1 MAPQADGH
9 PRQRACPPHHPT
21 PPHPTPLHPN
31 ARSQVLKTAE
41 HPGPLTEIDFWT
53 SKRNNLRSIQ
63 EQLQGDKIRKVV
75 RVLDLTKS
83 TYFPA
88 FSRLCKEVNSACAE
102 AADNAKF
109 LETLRETFT
118 QLEQKKNGA
127 FAELP
132 DLFRPI
138 MMRLLLVWKNSAHYN
153 TPARLVVLVRE
164 VCNELI
170 AAARSFLDSEQIFQL
185 DPSEALERFTLTLK
199 VCGLF
204 KSTYFDFKA
213 TSATEVP
220 DNPWKIQNA
229 ALFPR
234 LDAFL
239 ERCHDL
245 LDLFRTVVQFRK
257 LEKIE
262 IGGNKGRT
270 LSASV
275 VQIYSD
281 FNGLLDVIL
290 HLPYDVL
297 DVDVKQFD
305 DDFYS
310 FRASIKELERRLGS
324 VLNQGFEDCATVFSA
339 FKLIESFE
347 GLLEREFIQA
357 DLERRQADLL
367 RAYASDLKDVS
378 EIFHRQ
384 RATSAAGKYLEREGP
399 PLYVNMPPVAGALFW
414 VRGLI
419 ERIEG
424 PMAQLKATMRL
435 MLETEEAKD
444 VTKTYAGLLAGLRD
458 FEATQY
464 EAWGAGVE
472 EISQSKLKQ
481 PLLTRDDETLLL
493 HVNFDPALVRLLR
506 EVTYFKM
513 LDKDIPKP
521 AAELSEKN
529 ETFRVQMGNLQLVAG
544 MYNQMLLTMLD
555 VERPLLAANLKAIDE
570 ALAKGLKHLTW
581 KSHAIDDF
589 IRDAMTLVRESHGK
603 LTVLKDNMRSIEAIL
618 TNWASNPLI
627 KRKSSKTYN
636 TAEFTAEQATHL
648 QQRYAE
654 VNEGG
659 KEIHKLLLTS
669 NRELKVSKGAPAWR
683 VYVEFVN
690 DIVVDGLARTVSNSL
705 AVVCEQVDAANIAKN
720 ELVPWL
726 EVQLELMPPEV
737 QFQPP
742 LGEASG
748 DASVQATVNVWIA
761 SFFKTC
767 HIVKRLDRA
776 DGDFLSEVAENED
789 VRFFVH
795 AIHQHIRANED
806 ECNAFREPF
815 VAHEELWTVDIN
827 QSLKDFIASGPEMLA
842 ALAGETAEAAEGAVD
857 GSPRVAAPAADG
869 ALVEA
874 DTARARLRREPPLTA
889 YDEKISH
896 YKALQDAV
904 ATMPVSATRGWLKVD
919 ARPAKQAL
927 STWVT
932 KWMFAYTQH
941 LQETIQ
947 SCLAEL
953 EEFMRD
959 VRAGLGADV
968 ETNNVAQLTAAMWH
982 LRSMKK
988 SNDEVD
994 DLFEP
999 LRGMVG
1005 LLRKYAIA
1013 VPDATVDWL
1022 HKAPYEWEDTK
1033 KLGYVARE
1041 RLAPLQSMQ
1050 AEIIRQEAEIFAKR
1064 VEAFVATFKKGSP
1077 YTYELGQ
1084 DTAYDMI
1091 DAMQLE
1097 IVAIEADAA
1106 KISER
1111 EALFDLTNHNWRE
1124 LRMCRT
1130 ELEQLKTVWDHVVL
1144 VEHVFN
1150 SYRSV
1155 LWARVDCDLYYAAT
1169 IKIQKQAKLLERT
1182 IRPVVG
1188 WGVYVGLS
1196 ATIADMLVALPLV
1209 QDLKDEAMRE
1219 RHWKKLMRICGRNFT
1234 MDEKFCLN
1242 DLLKLQLHLY
1252 ADGVS
1257 ECTEQARQELKI
1269 DKQINKID
1277 ATWMGLQTEYV
1288 PFKNTGVYI
1297 INEVSLG
1304 GVYEA
1309 LDENELVLQGMMGNR
1324 FMGFFETQ
1332 IVGWKSKLATVRAT
1346 LDSWVE
1352 VQRAWCSLEAIFIG
1366 SEDIR
1371 EQLPEDAKRFDTVDA
1386 DFKEQ
1391 MADAKMQP
1399 SPVQA
1404 CLKEGRMD
1412 AMKKCQ
1418 AGLDLCQKS
1427 LSDYLETKRKK
1438 FPRFYFISSADLV
1451 DVLSKGRNP
1460 PAVQEHFSKFTDNI
1474 GAIQWK
1480 LDDDVPT
1487 GTALG
1492 MVSGDG
1498 EEVRFPGP
1506 HTCDGPVEDWLK
1518 ELMEHVQESLREKL
1532 LESVNSYVEL
1542 PRDKWLG
1549 ETCAQNSIT
1558 TSQIWWTT
1566 EVGSAFERLEQGN
1579 EGALK
1584 DYAAQVVTGLNS
1596 LTTMVLGELTKGDR
1610 TKIKTLITIEVH
1622 ARDIVNRLV
1631 SEKVENA
1638 LSFAWQSQLKYR
1650 WDEEVKDCFVNI
1662 ADAEFKYSYEY
1673 VGNPGR
1679 LVITALTD
1687 RCYITLTQAMRL
1699 VLGGAP
1705 AGPAGTG
1712 KTETTKDLAKALA
1725 KQCVV
1730 FNCQEGLDYI
1740 AMGKFFRGLAM
1751 SGAWACFDEFNR
1763 IDLEVLSVVAQQV
1776 SSIQQAMAAGLT
1788 RFEFEGNDIPLDLAN
1803 AVFITMNPGY
1813 AGRSELP
1820 DNLKALFRPVACM
1833 VPDYALI
1840 AEIRLYSFGYKDAR
1854 RLSQKMVA
1862 TFRFASEQVSSQ
1874 DHYDFGMRAVNTVI
1888 QAAGNNRAAAGG
1900 EAVEDLLVLSALAD
1914 SNRPKF
1920 LAEDMLLFNGILS
1933 DLFPGQI
1940 VPTPDYT
1947 DLTDRIK
1954 EHCAKNHLI
1963 PTEQFIFRCIQIYEV
1978 SVLRHGFMTVGPTGG
1993 AKTSAKNM
2001 LLDAMADLDPA
2012 VNPEGGDEKYSYT
2025 RQWIINPKAITMGQ
2039 LYGEFDENTHEW
2051 TDGILCVLYRA
2062 AVKEFS
2068 EFGKTSRQWL
2078 IFDGPV
2084 DALWIESMNT
2094 VLDDNRKLCLVSG
2107 EIITMSP
2114 YMSMVFEVE
2123 DLAVAS
2129 PATVSRVG
2137 TIYMEPDKIVGVE
2150 AQVLSYLMGLP
2161 DEVRAHEETLRS
2173 MLLGLMDTDAG
2184 AVEFTRKKTKE
2195 YLGTVDNNLVASTL
2209 ALLHQFWTQFVPI
2222 DGAYE
2227 VPPELAE
2234 ALPSLVERFVL
2245 FAVLWGAGGALDA
2258 KSRLKFDA
2266 FLRAK
2271 LAEIGK
2277 ADAVGAPAE
2286 GLLYDY
2292 SIAVPSG
2299 AWTGWMET
2307 VPPFELS
2314 PKTEFADIIVPTI
2327 DSVRYMW
2334 IVEQLCVH
2342 SKHVLAVGPTGTGK
2356 TLNLVAKLMT
2366 GMPDKFAP
2374 VFLGFSAQTSAN
2386 QTQDLLDAKMD
2397 KRRKGIYGPPAGKK
2411 FLVFV
2416 DDVNMPQRELYGAQ
2430 PPIEILR
2437 QWMGHGGWYDRKLM
2451 EFRKII
2457 DISFLGALG
2466 PPGGGRQVVTDRFL
2480 RYFNFVSFP
2489 EMDDAAMMQIFQM
2502 ILHTFVVNY
2511 LPEDLVEIVTPM
2523 VSATIDL
2530 YNVVGKELL
2539 PTPAKP
2545 HYTFN
2550 LRDVASVIQGVL
2562 SASQKEI
2569 NTREDLIRLWAHEN
2583 MRVYRDRLVDNHDR
2597 SWFDDLEK
2605 RLVPKYFAKEWG
2617 DVVKVEVTHLIYG
2630 DFMVPGADPKLY
2642 SEITDTAKMV
2652 SVVEE
2657 QLEDYNS
2664 THTKK
2669 MPLVMFVDAVG
2680 HVARMSRVIR
2690 QPLGNS
2696 LLLGVGGSGRQSL
2709 ARLSAAMAEYDCFQI
2724 EIAKNYGKAEWR
2736 DDIKKA
2742 LLIAGEEGKPLVFLF
2757 ADTQIVKESFLED
2770 INNILNSGE
2779 VPNLFDDNEL
2789 NSITAAMRPIAQA
2802 AGLPLTKVALYSV
2815 FVKRVRRNI
2824 HMALCMSP
2832 LGSEFPARL
2841 RNFPSLVNNCTI
2853 DFFAPWPEEA
2863 LRSVAF
2869 TALDGIDL
2877 GSDEVKEGIV
2887 TTCGII
2893 HQTVETESMRYLR
2906 EQRRYNYVTPTSYLE
2921 LLSTFKTLLKFK
2933 RDQVLTAKKRLVIG
2947 LDKLGSTEVEV
2958 DQLKTHLEE
2967 MQPVLIKTSGEVEE
2981 MMKVIEKDKEAA
2993 AETQATVAKEEEI
3006 ASTKAEQ
3013 CQQIKDSAEHDLA
3026 EALPALDAAVA
3037 VLRNLKLSDISEVAK
3052 YANPPGG
3059 VKLVMEA
3066 MCVLKGVPPKMVGAA
3081 GQKTADY
3088 WEPGKK
3094 MLGDAKGLL
3103 DSMFNFDK
3111 DNIPEKIVKNIQP
3124 YIESEDFQPKKIEA
3138 VSKSCTAMCQWVRAM
3153 DKYHHVAKEVEPKRL
3168 ALKQSQEELDVL
3180 TQRLNKLRAEL
3191 KEVEDKIADLESKFN
3206 DAVAK
3211 KEELAAK
3218 VADATVKMDRA
3229 GRLLGGLGGE
3239 KTRWIATVES
3249 LTQEEANLVGD
3260 VCVAAGSVAYLGP
3273 FISAYRQGCE
3283 REWVGSLRTAEVPG
3297 SATATLAQVMDDK
3310 VKLRAWQVHG
3320 LPADL
3325 VSTENGII
3333 LANSRRWALA
3343 IDPQGQANKWI
3354 RNMEGDNG
3362 VEICKPSD
3370 KDFLRTLE
3378 NAVRF
3383 GKPVIMENVAST
3395 LDPSL
3400 EPVLLKQTFKQ
3411 GGNEVMKIGDN
3422 TIPYHADFKF
3432 YLTTKLPN
3440 PHYAPEVAVKVTLLN
3455 FTITQEGLE
3464 DQLLGI
3470 TVAKERPDLEETK
3483 NNLIIQSAKM
3493 AAQLKDIES
3502 NILKL
3507 LSESTGNILDDEG
3520 LINTLAQSKVTSN
3533 EIAVKAEEARA
3544 TELTIDQTRNEYR
3557 PVAFRGA
3564 LLFFCVADMGQVD
3577 PMYQYSMPWFTSL
3590 FMKAIDESEKSDEI
3604 AERLVNLNDYFSY
3617 SLYLNICRSLFEAHK
3632 LLFSFMVC
3640 IKVMQGDNL
3649 IDPDEWRF
3657 FLSGTSGSRIEM
3669 QNPAPEWLTSAVWSA
3684 LCSLDKLPAFGGV
3697 AGSVAANL
3705 PGWRDYFDSNEPH
3718 NHQLPGEWDAKLNML
3733 QKLCVLRCVRG
3744 DKVVPGMQ
3752 NFVSANIGE
3761 RFIEPPAFEIG
3772 KCFKDASNVMPIVFV
3787 LTSGADPFEALM
3799 KFAEEM
3805 KFGKKL
3811 VPVSLGQ
3818 GQGPIAEKQ
3827 MNQAM
3832 ERGTWVLLQNC
3843 HLASSWM
3850 PRLEAVIEQYD
3861 PDTMHRDYRLWLTS
3875 MPSTIFPVSILQ
3887 NSVKI
3892 TNEPPRGVKANL
3904 NVCYLNYTDAYL
3916 ESSPKPTEFK
3926 KCLFAVC
3933 FFHALLQDRRKF
3945 GPIGFNIGYEFT
3957 TSDMKCCVLQLE
3969 VMMGKY
3975 DQVPYKVMQNLICH
3989 INYGGRITDDWDRRM
4004 VMTLLLGVFNEG
4016 IEEDGFPLAPGEAY
4030 GSPPAGN
4037 IQAYRDVISTI
4048 PLNPHPNVFG
4058 LHENADIACA
4068 QAETTM
4074 LCEIMLGLQAKAS
4087 SGGGKSR
4094 DDVIRE
4100 VAQGLQE
4107 RNIAPFDLD
4116 AVTKKYPLAYE
4127 ESMNTVLAQE
4137 CQRYNAL
4144 IEVFVKSLSDV
4155 LKALKG
4161 LVVMSSDLEALAES
4175 LYTNQVPEL
4184 WEKKAYPSL
4193 KPLAAW
4199 IDDLVERIRFIS
4211 DWITNGKPSSYWIS
4225 GFFFP
4230 QAFLTGTLQNYARKY
4245 VVSIDTVSF
4254 DFNILKKDKDEVL
4267 SGAAPPDGCYI
4278 HGLFLEGAAWDA
4290 DQHTLVEA
4298 RPKELYSVFP
4308 PIWLNPKVDRPNP
4321 TEGVYSCPVYKT
4333 LRRAGTLS
4341 TTGHSTN
4348 FVLMC
4353 ELPSQE
4359 PCSGLFTRYV
4369 ETFSSHWI
4377 KRAVALF
4384 CALNY

>member
-1 MAPQADGH
+1 MGVASVRQRGFYSEVLDAELEPNSQVQLKKVSQQGPRAAKLQPRLAVPKQRMPRAALFETQKDQAVADKVAAENAAALAAGSAGVAQHATANGQLAPQRALEPKVLVPFNPGPGKTPRKIVIERQKRLFSLQDIHQLILDLGVDSGAAEPPHAMPLELFDDTEYESRALGEWMSLAVDDYGTSGFVPAKCLARGDDGRGQWLDCQVTALDDESQSFTATYTDESGGAREEAVSRINLCFAADDPFVFAKRVAAAHTARSQAEDLMRFNLFIDAMPTEELPPLEKERINRMLALALNTDRLKERHVNAASLLNEVSLEYSRTMSSIIFQGLADGADEADAHSIFATFKLPPPPERRAVPWSAVVEVPPHECLEQKHGFGFHTLLSKREIIACCVKVRTECNKVLQLQLYNTAFSKSVGADEYEQTQAAALATTVEYLKQTWSSALKSGVKSSLKEVGKGWYNLNEKVSEVYAISKLRRLLKMVTFMMEDSVTFLAEDSLHAYAKFIEERAAFDVGVVSPSEVRVSPAASAAPLFSLELLVKEGEGVVYRVAPQACMDAALSVFDKGAASVQDI
-9 PRQRACPPHHPT
+9 PQ
-21 PPHPTPLHPN
+21 LEKY
-31 ARSQVLKTAE
+31 VM
-41 HPGPLTEIDFWT
+41 
-53 SKRNNLRSIQ
+53 
-63 EQLQGDKIRKVV
+63 EQLFWSHTPMLQTI
-75 RVLDLTKS
+75 
-83 TYFPA
+83 
-88 FSRLCKEVNSACAE
+88 
-102 AADNAKF
+102 
-109 LETLRETFT
+109 
-118 QLEQKKNGA
+118 
-127 FAELP
+127 
-132 DLFRPI
+132 
-138 MMRLLLVWKNSAHYN
+138 SAHEGVAP
-153 TPARLVVLVRE
+153 TCRERVRAVL
-164 VCNELI
+164 
-170 AAARSFLDSEQIFQL
+170 AAALPPMAEYLALYTRYDEMVTLDV
-185 DPSEALERFTLTLK
+185 EAHMAAYEVEEKPVPQMTAD
-199 VCGLF
+199 V
-204 KSTYFDFKA
+204 KA
-213 TSATEVP
+213 HQKRVAEIEAEVP
-220 DNPWKIQNA
+220 LQ
-229 ALFPR
+229 
-234 LDAFL
+234 
-239 ERCHDL
+239 
-245 LDLFRTVVQFRK
+245 
-257 LEKIE
+257 
-262 IGGNKGRT
+262 
-270 LSASV
+270 
-275 VQIYSD
+275 
-281 FNGLLDVIL
+281 
-290 HLPYDVL
+290 
-297 DVDVKQFD
+297 
-305 DDFYS
+305 
-310 FRASIKELERRLGS
+310 
-324 VLNQGFEDCATVFSA
+324 
-339 FKLIESFE
+339 
-347 GLLEREFIQA
+347 
-357 DLERRQADLL
+357 
-367 RAYASDLKDVS
+367 VS
-378 EIFHRQ
+378 M
-384 RATSAAGKYLEREGP
+384 G
-399 PLYVNMPPVAGALFW
+399 LFW
-414 VRGLI
+414 VSTASVRKFLV
-419 ERIEG
+419 ERHTQL
-424 PMAQLKATMRL
+424 AQLILK
-435 MLETEEAKD
+435 
-444 VTKTYAGLLAGLRD
+444 LLA
-458 FEATQY
+458 
-464 EAWGAGVE
+464 
-472 EISQSKLKQ
+472 
-481 PLLTRDDETLLL
+481 TRI
-493 HVNFDPALVRLLR
+493 
-506 EVTYFKM
+506 K
-513 LDKDIPKP
+513 
-521 AAELSEKN
+521 
-529 ETFRVQMGNLQLVAG
+529 
-544 MYNQMLLTMLD
+544 
-555 VERPLLAANLKAIDE
+555 
-570 ALAKGLKHLTW
+570 AKGKELKEEFD
-581 KSHAIDDF
+581 KIA
-589 IRDAMTLVRESHGK
+589 RELGK
-603 LTVLKDNMRSIEAIL
+603 KPQSIEA
-618 TNWASNPLI
+618 
-627 KRKSSKTYN
+627 
-636 TAEFTAEQATHL
+636 
-648 QQRYAE
+648 
-654 VNEGG
+654 V
-659 KEIHKLLLTS
+659 
-669 NRELKVSKGAPAWR
+669 
-683 VYVEFVN
+683 
-690 DIVVDGLARTVSNSL
+690 
-705 AVVCEQVDAANIAKN
+705 
-720 ELVPWL
+720 
-726 EVQLELMPPEV
+726 
-737 QFQPP
+737 
-742 LGEASG
+742 
-748 DASVQATVNVWIA
+748 
-761 SFFKTC
+761 
-767 HIVKRLDRA
+767 
-776 DGDFLSEVAENED
+776 
-789 VRFFVH
+789 
-795 AIHQHIRANED
+795 
-806 ECNAFREPF
+806 
-815 VAHEELWTVDIN
+815 
-827 QSLKDFIASGPEMLA
+827 
-842 ALAGETAEAAEGAVD
+842 
-857 GSPRVAAPAADG
+857 
-869 ALVEA
+869 
-874 DTARARLRREPPLTA
+874 
-889 YDEKISH
+889 
-896 YKALQDAV
+896 
-904 ATMPVSATRGWLKVD
+904 
-919 ARPAKQAL
+919 
-927 STWVT
+927 
-932 KWMFAYTQH
+932 
-941 LQETIQ
+941 
-947 SCLAEL
+947 AEL
-953 EEFMRD
+953 EEYVVALPATLSELQLGLGEMMKDQATLDEFEFVMPDDDFKAFWATMAWPRRIDEAVEAVSHLGEELRARMADEMTSEQEVFQKQVDKLERVINGFGKYTDLAKVKD
-959 VRAGLGADV
+959 VAQEVAKINAELKGAEQQKVVFNSREGIFGKDITDYSQLLNMAKKFEPYATLWTTAGNWVQNQQEWLTGTFSALDPEAMETNLANSQRNMYKLSKTFADTAGLGDIAK
-968 ETNNVAQLTAAMWH
+968 QI
-982 LRSMKK
+982 K
-988 SNDEVD
+988 DE
-994 DLFEP
+994 
-999 LRGMVG
+999 
-1005 LLRKYAIA
+1005 
-1013 VPDATVDWL
+1013 
-1022 HKAPYEWEDTK
+1022 
-1033 KLGYVARE
+1033 
-1041 RLAPLQSMQ
+1041 
-1050 AEIIRQEAEIFAKR
+1050 
-1064 VEAFVATFKKGSP
+1064 VEAF
-1077 YTYELGQ
+1077 
-1084 DTAYDMI
+1084 M
-1091 DAMQLE
+1091 
-1097 IVAIEADAA
+1097 
-1106 KISER
+1106 
-1111 EALFDLTNHNWRE
+1111 
-1124 LRMCRT
+1124 
-1130 ELEQLKTVWDHVVL
+1130 
-1144 VEHVFN
+1144 
-1150 SYRSV
+1150 
-1155 LWARVDCDLYYAAT
+1155 
-1169 IKIQKQAKLLERT
+1169 
-1182 IRPVVG
+1182 PV
-1188 WGVYVGLS
+1188 
-1196 ATIADMLVALPLV
+1196 MPLV
-1209 QDLKDEAMRE
+1209 TALRNPGMRE
-1219 RHWKKLMRICGRNFT
+1219 RHWEELSKQTGQDLTQATKDDFTLTKLKT
-1234 MDEKFCLN
+1234 MSLDEQIEACTKVSDVAGKEYAIEVAMDKMEGEWSSV
-1242 DLLKLQLHLY
+1242 DLDISAYRESGTFVLKGFDEVQMLLDDHI
-1252 ADGVS
+1252 VM
-1257 ECTEQARQELKI
+1257 TQA
-1269 DKQINKID
+1269 
-1277 ATWMGLQTEYV
+1277 MSFS
-1288 PFKNTGVYI
+1288 PFKGPFAQRIDDWEKMLTLMSDI
-1297 INEVSLG
+1297 
-1304 GVYEA
+1304 
-1309 LDENELVLQGMMGNR
+1309 
-1324 FMGFFETQ
+1324 FEEWLKCQ
-1332 IVGWKSKLATVRAT
+1332 R
-1346 LDSWVE
+1346 SWMY
-1352 VQRAWCSLEAIFIG
+1352 LEPIF
-1366 SEDIR
+1366 SSDDIMR
-1371 EQLPEDAKRFDTVDA
+1371 QLPTEGKRFNGVDRTWRKLLA
-1386 DFKEQ
+1386 AASSEPHALTFCKTARLLPQFTEGNQ
-1391 MADAKMQP
+1391 MLEM
-1399 SPVQA
+1399 VQ
-1404 CLKEGRMD
+1404 K
-1412 AMKKCQ
+1412 
-1418 AGLDLCQKS
+1418 GLS
-1427 LSDYLETKRKK
+1427 EYLETKRGA
-1438 FPRFYFISSADLV
+1438 FARFYFLSNDELLEILSQTKDPLAV
-1451 DVLSKGRNP
+1451 QQHLSKCFENIAKLRF
-1460 PAVQEHFSKFTDNI
+1460 QEDL
-1474 GAIQWK
+1474 QM
-1480 LDDDVPT
+1480 
-1487 GTALG
+1487 TA
-1492 MVSGDG
+1492 MISGEG
-1498 EEVRFPGP
+1498 EEVPF
-1506 HTCDGPVEDWLK
+1506 
-1518 ELMEHVQESLREKL
+1518 
-1532 LESVNSYVEL
+1532 
-1542 PRDKWLG
+1542 
-1549 ETCAQNSIT
+1549 
-1558 TSQIWWTT
+1558 
-1566 EVGSAFERLEQGN
+1566 
-1579 EGALK
+1579 
-1584 DYAAQVVTGLNS
+1584 
-1596 LTTMVLGELTKGDR
+1596 TKGLYPKGGVEYWMTDVLNEMKNTTRQKIIDSTDDYRNTERGEWVLKWPGATLIAVCTIFWTIEVEEALR
-1610 TKIKTLITIEVH
+1610 TKGNAGAAEYFVKAHEQLMQLTRIVSGKITKLQRKSLGALITIEVH
-1622 ARDIVNRLV
+1622 ARDVVGDLRDQGV
-1631 SEKVENA
+1631 ASASEFMWA
-1638 LSFAWQSQLKYR
+1638 SQLRYELAGKDTHAGYN
-1650 WDEEVKDCFVNI
+1650 EGETLVKQLDACFI
-1662 ADAEFKYSYEY
+1662 YGYEY
-1673 VGNPGR
+1673 LGNTMR
-1679 LVITALTD
+1679 LVITPLTD
-1687 RCYITLTQAMRL
+1687 RIYLTLTGALQL
-1699 VLGGAP
+1699 FLGGAP

>member
-281 FNGLLDVIL
+281 FNGLLGVIL

-842 ALAGETAEAAEGAVD
+842 ALAGETAEAAEGAAD

-1712 KTETTKDLAKALA
+1712 KTETTKDL
-1725 KQCVV
+1725 
-1730 FNCQEGLDYI
+1730 G
-1740 AMGKFFRGLAM
+1740 RGLAIWVVVQNCSDQM
-1751 SGAWACFDEFNR
+1751 TAKSMANTISGLAQTGAWGCFDEFNR
-1763 IDLEVLSVVAQQV
+1763 IPIDVLSVVAGQYGSV
-1776 SSIQQAMAAGLT
+1776 LDAIRSKRERFLFEDEEIHLTHTAA
-1788 RFEFEGNDIPLDLAN
+1788 A
-1803 AVFITMNPGY
+1803 FITMNPGY
-1813 AGRSELP
+1813 AGRTELP
-1820 DNLKALFRPVACM
+1820 ENLKALFRPCAMV
-1833 VPDYALI
+1833 VPDFENIIEIELAAEGFLEAKVLSHKFTTLFALSR
-1840 AEIRLYSFGYKDAR
+1840 EL
-1854 RLSQKMVA
+1854 LSKQM
-1862 TFRFASEQVSSQ
+1862 
-1874 DHYDFGMRAVNTVI
+1874 HYDWGLRAIKGILRIAGGMKRGEPDKKEIQILMRALRDTN
-1888 QAAGNNRAAAGG
+1888 
-1900 EAVEDLLVLSALAD
+1900 L
-1914 SNRPKF
+1914 PKF
-1920 LAEDMLLFNGILS
+1920 VQADFPIFLGLIE
-1933 DLFPGQI
+1933 DLFPK
-1940 VPTPDYT
+1940 VDVKKATDPT
-1947 DLTDRIK
+1947 LTKAVRDVIADPTCSLQPEEVFINKVVSLYEIFSVR
-1954 EHCAKNHLI
+1954 HCV
-1963 PTEQFIFRCIQIYEV
+1963 F
-1978 SVLRHGFMTVGPTGG
+1978 VLG
-1993 AKTSAKNM
+1993 AAGSAKSQVWQT
-2001 LLDAMADLDPA
+2001 LARAQSSISL
-2012 VNPEGGDEKYSYT
+2012 EGGKT
-2025 RQWIINPKAITMGQ
+2025 AVAALNPKAVTSNE
-2039 LYGEFDENTHEW
+2039 LYGYVHPVTKEPY
-2051 TDGILCVLYRA
+2051 DGIIAKIMRDFSKSSAKGFKWVVL
-2062 AVKEFS
+2062 
-2068 EFGKTSRQWL
+2068 
-2078 IFDGPV
+2078 DGDI
-2084 DALWIESMNT
+2084 DAEWIESMNT
-2094 VLDDNRKLCLVSG
+2094 VMDDNKVLTLVSNERIPLTSSMRLLF
-2107 EIITMSP
+2107 EISHMRN
-2114 YMSMVFEVE
+2114 
-2123 DLAVAS
+2123 AS
-2129 PATVSRVG
+2129 PATASRGGVLYLNESDVG
-2137 TIYMEPDKIVGVE
+2137 WRPFVQTWVDQFG
-2150 AQVLSYLMGLP
+2150 G
-2161 DEVRAHEETLRS
+2161 DH
-2173 MLLGLMDTDAG
+2173 
-2184 AVEFTRKKTKE
+2184 KTK
-2195 YLGTVDNNLVASTL
+2195 L
-2209 ALLHQFWTQFVPI
+2209 
-2222 DGAYE
+2222 
-2227 VPPELAE
+2227 
-2234 ALPSLVERFVL
+2234 
-2245 FAVLWGAGGALDA
+2245 
-2258 KSRLKFDA
+2258 
-2266 FLRAK
+2266 
-2271 LAEIGK
+2271 
-2277 ADAVGAPAE
+2277 
-2286 GLLYDY
+2286 
-2292 SIAVPSG
+2292 
-2299 AWTGWMET
+2299 
-2307 VPPFELS
+2307 
-2314 PKTEFADIIVPTI
+2314 
-2327 DSVRYMW
+2327 
-2334 IVEQLCVH
+2334 IVEQLFDQYVPATLDWIRRN
-2342 SKHVLAVGPTGTGK
+2342 KMQHVTPLMDFAMVE
-2356 TLNLVAKLMT
+2356 TLT
-2366 GMPDKFAP
+2366 
-2374 VFLGFSAQTSAN
+2374 
-2386 QTQDLLDAKMD
+2386 DLLTGLLTPENTPPGSEKEAFEAYFQFAAIWSFGGALISDKAKDHRKLFSEWWRAEWSKSSVKFPDEGQVFDYAVEPDPGNVPPRKLVHWRGRIPGYTHIANAHVATIVVPTMDTTRLTFLIDNIGLNGHKPVMLVGSAGSAKTTILVDKLRSLPDEFLSFTINFNSYSDASTLQFMLEQPLEKKTGSM
-2397 KRRKGIYGPPAGKK
+2397 YGPPGTKR
-2411 FLVFV
+2411 LIYLI
-2416 DDVNMPQRELYGAQ
+2416 DDINMPTPDKYGTQSAIALMRQQVDYGGFYDLKKLSMKTIQNVQYVAAQNPTAGSFAIIDRMQRHFATFACPFPEPEVLRTIYLSILTGHLVSFAPEVSKMSEPIVNATIALHREVADAFLPTAIKFHYQWNLRELSAVTQGLCLAQ
-2430 PPIEILR
+2430 PDYYTDQLPLARLWLHEVNR
-2437 QWMGHGGWYDRKLM
+2437 VYGDRLVN
-2451 EFRKII
+2451 ES
-2457 DISFLGALG
+2457 DTA
-2466 PPGGGRQVVTDRFL
+2466 RF
-2480 RYFNFVSFP
+2480 
-2489 EMDDAAMMQIFQM
+2489 Q
-2502 ILHTFVVNY
+2502 
-2511 LPEDLVEIVTPM
+2511 EIVTRTGKNFFEDIDADKLQALPLAFTTFAM
-2523 VSATIDL
+2523 ATTDEKVYYTIDSYDKL
-2530 YNVVGKELL
+2530 KRILGAKLSEYN
-2539 PTPAKP
+2539 
-2545 HYTFN
+2545 
-2550 LRDVASVIQGVL
+2550 
-2562 SASQKEI
+2562 
-2569 NTREDLIRLWAHEN
+2569 
-2583 MRVYRDRLVDNHDR
+2583 
-2597 SWFDDLEK
+2597 
-2605 RLVPKYFAKEWG
+2605 
-2617 DVVKVEVTHLIYG
+2617 
-2630 DFMVPGADPKLY
+2630 
-2642 SEITDTAKMV
+2642 
-2652 SVVEE
+2652 
-2657 QLEDYNS
+2657 
-2664 THTKK
+2664 
-2669 MPLVMFVDAVG
+2669 DAN
-2680 HVARMSRVIR
+2680 ARMELVLFEQAMEHVCRISRIIDNPR
-2690 QPLGNS
+2690 GNA
-2696 LLLGVGGSGRQSL
+2696 LLVGVGGSGKQSL
-2709 ARLSAAMAEYDCFQI
+2709 TRLAAFIGGFDVFQI
-2724 EIAKNYGKAEWR
+2724 KLTSAYSMNDFKADLFTLYNR
-2736 DDIKKA
+2736 
-2742 LLIAGEEGKPLVFLF
+2742 AGLKGEGLVFLVT
-2757 ADTQIVKESFLED
+2757 DQQIVHERMLVDF
-2770 INNILNSGE
+2770 NNILSSGVLPDLYTTEDKDNIINAIRPE
-2779 VPNLFDDNEL
+2779 VK
-2789 NSITAAMRPIAQA
+2789 A
-2802 AGLPLTKVALYSV
+2802 AGVMDSVENCWEYFIDKVRANLHV
-2815 FVKRVRRNI
+2815 V
-2824 HMALCMSP
+2824 LCMSP
-2832 LGSEFPARL
+2832 VGDAFRIRCRKFPAL
-2841 RNFPSLVNNCTI
+2841 TNCTVI
-2853 DFFAPWPEEA
+2853 DWFHPWPTEA
-2863 LRSVAF
+2863 LISVALRF
-2869 TALDGIDL
+2869 LDDVDL
-2877 GSDEVKEGIV
+2877 GDDMTRENVAHHMSFVHEAVGDATRVYLASERRPVY
-2887 TTCGII
+2887 TT
-2893 HQTVETESMRYLR
+2893 
-2906 EQRRYNYVTPTSYLE
+2906 PKSYLE
-2921 LLSTFKTLLKFK
+2921 LIALYKKLLSAQTQKLDAQQDRLETGLIKLRSSAAQVADMQVQLKDEQVVVEQKKAETDALLV
-2933 RDQVLTAKKRLVIG
+2933 QVGQESTVADEQAELAAIEEEKVSKVQAEVTAFQRQAEAELYAAEPAIKKAEAALQG
-2947 LDKLGSTEVEV
+2947 LDKNSLTE
-2958 DQLKTHLEE
+2958 LKGL
-2967 MQPVLIKTSGEVEE
+2967 
-2981 MMKVIEKDKEAA
+2981 
-2993 AETQATVAKEEEI
+2993 
-3006 ASTKAEQ
+3006 
-3013 CQQIKDSAEHDLA
+3013 
-3026 EALPALDAAVA
+3026 
-3037 VLRNLKLSDISEVAK
+3037 
-3052 YANPPGG
+3052 ANPPKD
-3059 VKLVMEA
+3059 VLTVTAAVMYMA
-3066 MCVLKGVPPKMVGAA
+3066 AKKGANL
-3081 GQKTADY
+3081 
-3088 WEPGKK
+3088 KK
-3094 MLGDAKGLL
+3094 MDVSWNAAKKFMGSPDDFLRLL
-3103 DSMFNFDK
+3103 TNFDK
-3111 DNIPEKIVKNIQP
+3111 DN
-3124 YIESEDFQPKKIEA
+3124 YLIENKEMVRKLTGPANAPDPTFSYEFMK
-3138 VSKSCTAMCQWVRAM
+3138 SKSLAAAGLADWVVNIGI
-3153 DKYHHVAKEVEPKRL
+3153 YHDIFLDVEPKRQLLEEAEQKL
-3168 ALKQSQEELDVL
+3168 ADANTKLMSVRSKVSALDDRKRALQDQLVQATEEKNRLLDAAAR
-3180 TQRLNKLRAEL
+3180 TAKRLNLAERLVNGLKDENERWGAGVDTLR
-3191 KEVEDKIADLESKFN
+3191 SKK
-3206 DAVAK
+3206 A
-3211 KEELAAK
+3211 L
-3218 VADATVKMDRA
+3218 
-3229 GRLLGGLGGE
+3229 
-3239 KTRWIATVES
+3239 
-3249 LTQEEANLVGD
+3249 LVGD
-3260 VCVAAGSVAYLGP
+3260 VMISASFLAYIGP
-3273 FISAYRQGCE
+3273 FNEVFRAQLLEETWINDLRGRDLPISE
-3283 REWVGSLRTAEVPG
+3283 EIDPLMMLTDE
-3297 SATATLAQVMDDK
+3297 ATIASWK
-3310 VKLRAWQVHG
+3310 SEG
-3320 LPADL
+3320 LPADNL
-3325 VSTENGII
+3325 SIQNGTII
-3333 LANSRRWALA
+3333 TNCSRWPLI
-3343 IDPQGQANKWI
+3343 IDPQLQGVAWI
-3354 RNMEGDNG
+3354 RKHEEPNSLVTLQLTQKNYLDKVERAMTDG
-3362 VEICKPSD
+3362 VPLLI
-3370 KDFLRTLE
+3370 E
-3378 NAVRF
+3378 NLGESVDAV
-3383 GKPVIMENVAST
+3383 I
-3395 LDPSL
+3395 
-3400 EPVLLKQTFKQ
+3400 EPVVSRALIYKGRKVVVKLGDKEVDMSLRKDEAGNLTDVPLFKL
-3411 GGNEVMKIGDN
+3411 
-3422 TIPYHADFKF
+3422 
-3432 YLTTKLPN
+3432 YLQTKLPN
-3440 PHYAPEVAVKVTLLN
+3440 PHYIPELQAQTTLIN
-3455 FTITQEGLE
+3455 FTVTERGLE
-3464 DQLLGI
+3464 DQLLA
-3470 TVAKERPDLEETK
+3470 VVVNKERPDLEEQRAELVEQQNQFTIK
-3483 NNLIIQSAKM
+3483 LKELEDDLLHRLATAEGDILGDEDLIISLEVTKATVLEISDKVIVAK
-3493 AAQLKDIES
+3493 
-3502 NILKL
+3502 
-3507 LSESTGNILDDEG
+3507 T
-3520 LINTLAQSKVTSN
+3520 T
-3533 EIAVKAEEARA
+3533 AVKINDARE
-3544 TELTIDQTRNEYR
+3544 TYR
-3557 PVAFRGA
+3557 PVASRGS
-3564 LLFFCVADMGQVD
+3564 LIYFLIDQLNVIDH
-3577 PMYQYSMPWFTSL
+3577 MYQYSLAAFNFIFS
-3590 FMKAIDESEKSDEI
+3590 KA
-3604 AERLVNLNDYFSY
+3604 
-3617 SLYLNICRSLFEAHK
+3617 
-3632 LLFSFMVC
+3632 
-3640 IKVMQGDNL
+3640 
-3649 IDPDEWRF
+3649 
-3657 FLSGTSGSRIEM
+3657 
-3669 QNPAPEWLTSAVWSA
+3669 
-3684 LCSLDKLPAFGGV
+3684 LDK
-3697 AGSVAANL
+3697 AAEAAE
-3705 PGWRDYFDSNEPH
+3705 G
-3718 NHQLPGEWDAKLNML
+3718 Q
-3733 QKLCVLRCVRG
+3733 
-3744 DKVVPGMQ
+3744 
-3752 NFVSANIGE
+3752 IGE
-3761 RFIEPPAFEIG
+3761 RVKNLLDSCTFTTFSYVTRGLFERHRLIFSLQLVLRILMQAGELTPDQVDLLVKAPPTIQAENPVEAWLPDSAWAAVMGLSQLEAFASLPADMEGGAKRWQEWVEFEQPESEALPQEWKRLSAFERLLVVRALRPDRMTLASTIYV
-3772 KCFKDASNVMPIVFV
+3772 KDSLGAKYVDSIPFDLSTSFEDSAPAVPIFFLLSPGVDPVKAVRTLGASLGMTEDNKTFI
-3787 LTSGADPFEALM
+3787 T
-3799 KFAEEM
+3799 
-3805 KFGKKL
+3805 
-3811 VPVSLGQ
+3811 VSLGQ
-3818 GQGPIAEKQ
+3818 GQEPVAEKALDLMHGQ
-3827 MNQAM
+3827 
-3832 ERGTWVLLQNC
+3832 GGWVMLQNIE
-3843 HLASSWM
+3843 LVARWL
-3850 PRLEAVIEQYD
+3850 PKLEKKLEELTEGAH
-3861 PDTMHRDYRLWLTS
+3861 PDFRVFLSAL
-3875 MPSTIFPVSILQ
+3875 PQKVVPVPILQ
-3887 NSVKI
+3887 SSIKL
-3892 TNEPPRGVKANL
+3892 TNEPPSGLKANML
-3904 NVCYLNYTDAYL
+3904 RAYL
-3916 ESSPKPTEFK
+3916 SFNESIWEASTKQAELKAIIFS
-3926 KCLFAVC
+3926 LC
-3933 FFHALLQDRRKF
+3933 FFHSVVSERRKF
-3945 GPIGFNIGYEFT
+3945 GPIGWNNTYPFNNGDLSVCIAVANNYLDN
-3957 TSDMKCCVLQLE
+3957 SSK
-3969 VMMGKY
+3969 
-3975 DQVPYKVMQNLICH
+3975 VPWDDLRYIFGEIM
-3989 INYGGRITDDWDRRM
+3989 YGGHITDNKDRRLCSEYLNAF
-4004 VMTLLLGVFNEG
+4004 VREELLESLQFFPKFEAPQSLSHAEYMAYV
-4016 IEEDGFPLAPGEAY
+4016 EEHLATETPTAY
-4030 GSPPAGN
+4030 G
-4037 IQAYRDVISTI
+4037 
-4048 PLNPHPNVFG
+4048 LHPNSEINFMTRQ
-4058 LHENADIACA
+4058 ADDLFAA
-4068 QAETTM
+4068 VNE
-4074 LCEIMLGLQAKAS
+4074 LQPRSGA
-4087 SGGGKSR
+4087 GGG
-4094 DDVIRE
+4094 
-4100 VAQGLQE
+4100 GMTLQE
-4107 RNIAPFDLD
+4107 RVKRVLDDLLERL
-4116 AVTKKYPLAYE
+4116 PELFSMFEIE
-4127 ESMNTVLAQE
+4127 ERVAAERSPYTSVFQQE
-4137 CQRYNAL
+4137 CERMNIL
-4144 IEVFVKSLSDV
+4144 LFEMRRSLVELDMG
-4155 LKALKG
+4155 LKG
-4161 LVVMSSDLEALAES
+4161 DLSVTEAMES
-4175 LYTNQVPEL
+4175 LMRSLYDDRVPES
-4184 WEKKAYPSL
+4184 WASRAWPSL
-4193 KPLAAW
+4193 RPLGSWLLDMTARQQQLA
-4199 IDDLVERIRFIS
+4199 
-4211 DWITNGKPSSYWIS
+4211 DWTAELATPKVTWIS
-4225 GFFFP
+4225 GLFNP
-4230 QAFLTGTLQNYARKY
+4230 QAFLTAVMQVTARKNEWALDSLAT
-4245 VVSIDTVSF
+4245 VVDVT
-4254 DFNILKKDKDEVL
+4254 KKMTPEEVE
-4267 SGAAPPDGCYI
+4267 GATRDGAYI
-4278 HGLFLEGAAWDA
+4278 HGLYVEGARWDVGA
-4290 DQHTLVEA
+4290 GGLEDAVMKQLYPPMPVVLVKAATQDKMDA
-4298 RPKELYSVFP
+4298 RDIYP
-4308 PIWLNPKVDRPNP
+4308 
-4321 TEGVYSCPVYKT
+4321 CPVYKT
-4333 LRRAGTLS
+4333 QQRGPTFVFTAGLRTKAGAS
-4341 TTGHSTN
+4341 KW
-4348 FVLMC
+4348 VLA
-4353 ELPSQE
+4353 
-4359 PCSGLFTRYV
+4359 G
-4369 ETFSSHWI
+4369 
-4377 KRAVALF
+4377 VALILDVVD
-4384 CALNY
+4384 A